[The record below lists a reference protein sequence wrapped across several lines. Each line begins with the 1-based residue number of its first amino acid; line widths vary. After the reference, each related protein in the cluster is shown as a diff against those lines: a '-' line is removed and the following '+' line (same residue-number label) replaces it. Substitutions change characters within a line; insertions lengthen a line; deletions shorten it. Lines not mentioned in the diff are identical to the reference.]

1 MLGKKS
7 PQNGRENADDVI
19 LLFTDGKP
27 NAENTTQ
34 EIIDADKYSK
44 ILKNEKNVKIIGVA
58 AGDIS
63 LHRKHI
69 QGWADSLD
77 MVYETRLATLAMEDS
92 VNTLVEQLKHPL
104 FGKYNRRRDTR

>member
-1 MLGKKS
+1 MHQKRKIRFITVLYCKLIYWLFKMLGKKS

-63 LHRKHI
+63 LYRKKI
-69 QGWADSLD
+69 QGWADSFRHGL
-77 MVYETRLATLAMEDS
+77 
-92 VNTLVEQLKHPL
+92 
-104 FGKYNRRRDTR
+104 